1 MNDRR
6 ANVVGLGLIGGSVG
20 SALRS
25 RGWHVTGR
33 DVDPRRHTR
42 ALQIGAIDEPGT
54 DESAELT
61 VVAVPASAVVEEVR
75 SALAKTTG
83 LVTDVASVKAPVCSV
98 VDDLRF
104 VGGHPMAG
112 SEQEGIDGADP
123 DMFEGAVWVLTP
135 TPATPDHVIGLVA
148 GVVRSLGA
156 EVVALAPER
165 HDEIVAVVSHVPHLV
180 AATLMTMA
188 DERAVDHAALLRL
201 AAGGF
206 RDMTRVAAGHP
217 AIWPDICA
225 ENRRAIVK
233 VMDALLADLDGMR
246 EAVAAGDGTGLFERL
261 ERARVARRNLPGLAT
276 HPEALVELRI
286 PVADRPGVVAEV
298 FTLAGELGVNV
309 VDFEVYHSAEGS
321 SGVLI
326 IVVDARSTDLLRG
339 GLLARGFRPGV
350 RRLE

>member
-1 MNDRR
+1 MSARR
-6 ANVVGLGLIGGSVG
+6 ANVVGLGLMGGSIG
-20 SALRS
+20 AALRS

-33 DVDPRRHTR
+33 DVDPDRHAT
-42 ALQIGAIDEPGT
+42 AMQLGTIDEPGT
-54 DESAELT
+54 DEAAELT
-61 VVAVPASAVVEEVR
+61 VVAVPASAVVDEVR
-75 SALAKTTG
+75 SALAKTSG
-83 LVTDVASVKAPVCSV
+83 LVTDVTSVKAPVCGA
-98 VDDLRF
+98 VDDVRF
-104 VGGHPMAG
+104 LGGHPMAG

-135 TPATPDHVIGLVA
+135 TAATPDHVLGLVA

-225 ENRRAIVK
+225 ENRPAILN
-233 VMDALLADLDGMR
+233 VMDALLDDLGGVR
-246 EAVAAGDGTGLFERL
+246 EAVAVGDGTGLFARL
-261 ERARVARRNLPGLAT
+261 ERARVARRNLPGRAA

-309 VDFEVYHSAEGS
+309 IDFEVYHSAEGI

-326 IVVDARSTDLLRG
+326 IVIDARSADLLRG

-350 RRLE
+350 RSLE

>member
-1 MNDRR
+1 MSGRR

-20 SALRS
+20 RALRG

-33 DVDPRRHTR
+33 DVEHDRHAR
-42 ALQIGAIDEPGT
+42 ALALGAIDDTGT
-54 DESAELT
+54 DDAAELT
-61 VVAVPASAVVEEVR
+61 VVAVPASSVIEEV
-75 SALAKTTG
+75 SAALVKTSG
-83 LVTDVASVKAPVCSV
+83 LVTDVASVKVPVCRV
-98 VDDLRF
+98 IDDSRF
-104 VGGHPMAG
+104 VGGHPMSG
-112 SEQEGIDGADP
+112 SELEGIEGSDP

-135 TPATPDHVIGLVA
+135 TPTTPDHALGAVA

-156 EVVALAPER
+156 EVVALPPDR
-165 HDEIVAVVSHVPHLV
+165 HDEIVAMVSHVPHLV

-188 DERAVDHAALLRL
+188 DARAVDHAALLRL

-225 ENRRAIVK
+225 ENRDAIVA
-233 VMDALLADLDGMR
+233 VLDALLADLGGVR
-246 EAVAAGDGTGLFERL
+246 RAVAEEDRDELLARL
-261 ERARVARRNLPGLAT
+261 QQARSARRNLPVGAT
-276 HPEALVELRI
+276 HPEALVEFRI

-309 VDFEVYHSAEGS
+309 VDFEVFHSAEGT

-326 IVVDARSTDLLRG
+326 VVIDARSSDLLRG

-350 RRLE
+350 RSLE